1 MIKVGIERIDE
12 FLDIFKD
19 KKVGLIT
26 NPTGI
31 TKEFKTTI
39 DVLREKTQLVSMFSP
54 EHGVRGDLQAGVKLD
69 PYVDQETGSMVY
81 SLYGETRKP
90 TKEMLDEIDIIAYDI
105 QDVGARFY
113 TFIYTMA
120 YSMMA
125 AKEHNKTF
133 VVFDR
138 PNPLNG
144 VDVEGTILDL
154 KYRSF
159 VGYYPMVQRYGLTV
173 GELANYFN
181 EEFEINCD
189 LKVIP
194 MKGYQR
200 SMDFLDTKLPFVMP
214 SPNIPTPTTVYAY
227 MATCLIEGTNLSEGR
242 GTTRPFE
249 VFGAPWLNAKKLIE
263 ALNQLNLPGVKFRKL
278 HFTPMFSKQKDQLCE
293 GVELYITDKKAF
305 KPVKTGFA
313 IVYLIKELH
322 NEFEFIKPWRENQL
336 PFFNLLTGD
345 DLFNGKY
352 TLEELFEKIEQDT
365 ETFKMI
371 KERYHLYEV

>member
-1 MIKVGIERIDE
+1 MIKVGIERIDDYLE
-12 FLDIFKD
+12 LFKN
-19 KKVGLIT
+19 KRVGLIT
-26 NPTGI
+26 NPTGVCQN
-31 TKEFKTTI
+31 FKTTI
-39 DVLREKTQLVSMFSP
+39 EVLQEKTNLVSLFSP

-69 PYVDQETGSMVY
+69 PYVDEKTGSMVY

-90 TKEMLDEIDIIAYDI
+90 TKEMLADIDILAYDI

-120 YSMMA
+120 YSMQA
-125 AKEHNKTF
+125 AKDENKLF

-138 PNPLNG
+138 PNPLG
-144 VDVEGTILDL
+144 GLEVEGNILDL

-173 GELANYFN
+173 GELAKYFN
-181 EEFEINCD
+181 EAFEIDCN

-194 MKGYQR
+194 MEGYKR
-200 SMDFLDTKLPFVMP
+200 GMDYVDTGLPFVMP
-214 SPNIPTPTTVYAY
+214 SPNIPTPMSIYSY

-242 GTTRPFE
+242 GTTKPFE
-249 VFGAPWLNAKKLIE
+249 VLGAPWLNASNLIKRLE
-263 ALNQLNLPGVKFRKL
+263 GLNLPGIKFRKL
-278 HFTPMFSKQKDQLCE
+278 HFTPIFSKHKDTLCE
-293 GVELYITDKKAF
+293 GIELYITDKKAF

-322 NEFEFIKPWRENQL
+322 EEFDFIKPWRENQL

-345 DLFNGKY
+345 DLFNGHY
-352 TLEELFEKIEQDT
+352 SLDQLFEKIDQDSK
-365 ETFKMI
+365 TFTKI

>member
-12 FLDIFKD
+12 FLEIFKD

-242 GTTRPFE
+242 GTTKPFE

-263 ALNQLNLPGVKFRKL
+263 ALNQLNLPGVNFRKL

-365 ETFKMI
+365 KTFKMI

>member
-305 KPVKTGFA
+305 KPVKTGFT